1 MATSPG
7 LEIQREA
14 QSEALFQ
21 IVQQFQNLLGDDR
34 VTAWDV
40 AQPSLIA
47 QADQAIAPSHH
58 PACILYPHTPE
69 ELAEAVAYAHAH
81 QWTVM
86 PLGHGSKL
94 HWGGLAKPINILVS
108 TARLNRLID
117 HAVGDLTVTAE
128 AGMGFADIQQ
138 HLQGEQ
144 QQLGLDPSFGDRA
157 TLGGIVATADT
168 GSLRQRYGGVRDM
181 LIGLSFVRAD
191 GQIAKA
197 GGQVVKNVA
206 GYDLMKLMTG
216 AYGTLGII
224 TQVTF
229 RLYPIPPASQT
240 ILITGEAE
248 AIATLADQIAVSTL
262 TPTQFDLLSPALV
275 QRLEIGKSM
284 GLLLRFQSIAV
295 SVEQQVSQVQAI
307 AHSNDHSTDHSAE
320 TRSPSDATKLQTTLL
335 DPDEEQN
342 LWRRLRETMDSGPY
356 SVPITCKI
364 GVEPRHA
371 AIALTHLEA
380 ALPAEA
386 IGQLHRSSGSG
397 TLRLEG
403 EAIVP
408 QAILK
413 LRQICES
420 YGGYLTLLEAP
431 PSWKRQIDVW
441 GYPGNAL
448 PLMQRIKQEFDPEHR
463 LNPARFVGGI

>member
-1 MATSPG
+1 MANTQSFA
-7 LEIQREA
+7 IQPEA
-14 QSEALFQ
+14 QSEKASRL
-21 IVQQFQNLLGDDR
+21 VQQLQSLLGSDR
-34 VTAWDV
+34 VTDWNNA
-40 AQPSLIA
+40 LENLHT
-47 QADQAIAPSHH
+47 QAAEAIARSPS
-58 PACILYPHTPE
+58 PACILYPHNQA
-69 ELAEAVAYAHAH
+69 ELAEAVTYAHHH
-81 QWTVM
+81 QLTLM
-86 PLGHGSKL
+86 TLGQGSKL
-94 HWGGLAKPINILVS
+94 HWGGLGDAVDILVS
-108 TARLNRLID
+108 TARMNRLID

-128 AGMGFADIQQ
+128 AGMSFATLQQ
-138 HLQGEQ
+138 HLQKER
-144 QQLGLDPSFGDRA
+144 QLLGIDPSFGDRA
-157 TLGGIVATADT
+157 TLGGIIATADT

-191 GQIAKA
+191 GQVAKA

-224 TQVTF
+224 TQATF
-229 RLYPIPPASQT
+229 RLYPIPPDSQT
-240 ILITGEAE
+240 ILLTGDPE
-248 AIATLADQIAVSTL
+248 AIATIANQVTVSTL
-262 TPTQFDLLSPALV
+262 TPNQFDLLSPALV
-275 QRLEIGKSM
+275 QQMDIGTGM

-295 SVEQQVSQVQAI
+295 SLEQQVSQVEAI
-307 AHSNDHSTDHSAE
+307 ASNIE
-320 TRSPSDATKLQTTLL
+320 PRSNQNGTGLQSCCLHQ
-335 DPDEEQN
+335 DDELN
-342 LWRRLRETMDSGPY
+342 LWGQLRETMESCPHQ
-356 SVPITCKI
+356 VPITCKI
-364 GVEPRHA
+364 GVEPRHS
-371 AIALTHLEA
+371 AIALIELEA
-380 ALPAEA
+380 ALFMKPL
-386 IGQLHRSSGSG
+386 IQIHRSSGIG

-448 PLMQRIKQEFDPEHR
+448 PLMQRIKHQFDPDRR